1 MLADN
6 PPQTDATSTYGKSPI
21 ALTFHTP
28 KASRT
33 NCMSTYTALTNSIL
47 PRNVSESN
55 FANTLLVLIRP
66 WMGPLNSI
74 NTIMMLKICRLFPD
88 MYIMIAF
95 IGTCFD
101 GARAT
106 SQAFLSFSVS
116 VSTGLDG
123 AAGADFSER

>member
-1 MLADN
+1 
-6 PPQTDATSTYGKSPI
+6 
-21 ALTFHTP
+21 
-28 KASRT
+28 
-33 NCMSTYTALTNSIL
+33 MSTYTALTNSIL